1 MDPDPIT
8 RASSAP
14 DLDERRLSLL
24 AEIARAVLDRAVLD
38 RAHGT
43 TF

>member
-1 MDPDPIT
+1 MDPDPT
-8 RASSAP
+8 APGSSAP

-24 AEIARAVLDRAVLD
+24 VEIARAVLA

-43 TF
+43 KL